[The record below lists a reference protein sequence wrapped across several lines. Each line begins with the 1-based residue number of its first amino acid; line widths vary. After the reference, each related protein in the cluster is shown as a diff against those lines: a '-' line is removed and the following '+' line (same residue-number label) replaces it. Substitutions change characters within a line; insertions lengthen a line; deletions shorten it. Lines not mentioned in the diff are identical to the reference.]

1 MPWHLSNRSMAP
13 RSAAR
18 SKKPAGIW
26 VAFFQE
32 CQTIAGADRPDC
44 DFGLGAVAMPRV
56 MAELERIGRY
66 ITRSPL
72 KLDDPGPRAQPTT
85 DPTGTRARALQRQ
98 VDAAPSGGTIRLHGQ
113 YNFSARSLVLDGRA
127 NLSLLGSGPD
137 STTLVFRA
145 DTGGDIDPGVNI
157 TNSERCGL
165 SRLSIDYSP
174 KPRTCFCFSRATSGT
189 PPFPPCRPQPDPA
202 CPPAAKGIT
211 LHFQNS
217 SSILVEDVTLHA
229 APFMAVTSFN
239 GKCRC

>member
-1 MPWHLSNRSMAP
+1 
-13 RSAAR
+13 
-18 SKKPAGIW
+18 
-26 VAFFQE
+26 
-32 CQTIAGADRPDC
+32 
-44 DFGLGAVAMPRV
+44 MPRV

-189 PPFPPCRPQPDPA
+189 PPFPPWRPQPDPA